1 MICAVL
7 NFKRVF
13 CTLMVFFCSFSAPPS
28 QAYNTEFST
37 YSESLT
43 RHLITAMRKM
53 YADDTINIEAC
64 STCYNNLQDRH
75 FYQRTRD
82 VDFQVDAFLRMI
94 GINTGDLK
102 PLEIRP
108 YTKQDVTAALISLHD
123 KFEKFALDTRMID
136 PSSKDLNR
144 KTVAENRKHTF
155 NPLTSLDRIE
165 LLLSELGS
173 PSIQPNTV
181 LHRARLMSEL
191 VKRLCD
197 NGPCKSVPHQLSSP
211 VSVKR
216 PVHVFTEVNLLIIEM
231 NAYVE
236 KHQLTAVNGVA
247 NVKARGNVITP
258 AEVYRLAGVAMA
270 DLVAINYA
278 KFGTSDAYVGQIP
291 PAANPTEVW
300 REVNYAKRLLKAV
313 LQ

>member
-1 MICAVL
+1 ML
-7 NFKRVF
+7 NFKRASCALIVA
-13 CTLMVFFCSFSAPPS
+13 LWSFAIPPS
-28 QAYNTEFST
+28 HAYNTDFAT

-53 YADDTINIEAC
+53 YADDTLNIDAC
-64 STCYNNLQDRH
+64 SSCYNNLQDRH
-75 FYQRTRD
+75 YYQRTKD
-82 VDFQVDAFLRMI
+82 VDFQLEAFLRMI
-94 GINTGDLK
+94 GVNTGDLE
-102 PLEIRP
+102 PLAIKP
-108 YTKQDVTAALISLHD
+108 YTKSDVTASLLSLHN
-123 KFEKFALDTRMID
+123 KFEKFALDTHMID
-136 PSSKDLNR
+136 PSSKELNHQKVAANNKR
-144 KTVAENRKHTF
+144 KV

-181 LHRARLMSEL
+181 LHRARLISEL

-197 NGPCKSVPHQLSSP
+197 SGPCKSVPHQLPSP

-216 PVHVFTEVNLLIIEM
+216 PVHVFIEVNLLIIEL

-236 KHQLTAVNGVA
+236 KHQIAAVNGVA

-278 KFGTSDAYVGQIP
+278 KFGPSDVYVGQIP
-291 PAANPTEVW
+291 PAANPTGVW

>member
-1 MICAVL
+1 MLNLKHASCAL
-7 NFKRVF
+7 I
-13 CTLMVFFCSFSAPPS
+13 VFFWIFSAPPS
-28 QAYNTEFST
+28 HAYNTDFAT

-43 RHLITAMRKM
+43 RHLISAMRKM
-53 YADDTINIEAC
+53 YADDTLNIEAC
-64 STCYNNLQDRH
+64 SSCYRNLQDRH
-75 FYQRTRD
+75 YYQRTKD
-82 VDFQVDAFLRMI
+82 VDFQLDAFLRMI
-94 GINTGDLK
+94 GLDTGDLE
-102 PLEIRP
+102 PLEIKP
-108 YTKQDVTAALISLHD
+108 YTKQDVTEVLIALHD

-136 PSSKDLNR
+136 PSSRDQNEK
-144 KTVAENRKHTF
+144 KVAEVKKRNV
-155 NPLTSLDRIE
+155 NPLTSLDRME

-173 PSIQPNTV
+173 PSLQPNTV
-181 LHRARLMSEL
+181 LHRARLISEL

-197 NGPCKSVPHQLSSP
+197 SGPCKSTPHRLSSP

-216 PVHVFTEVNLLIIEM
+216 PVHVFMEVNLLIIELD
-231 NAYVE
+231 AYV
-236 KHQLTAVNGVA
+236 KKYQLTALNGVA

-278 KFGTSDAYVGQIP
+278 KFGPSDVYVGQIP